1 MHSAPNR
8 PPQRM
13 KTVQGLAVVAGLT
26 FVLWLVHEIGPALLW
41 AHLSSLSWR
50 LGVLM
55 LPEALGNLLDG
66 AGWRYAFPGRLPGL
80 GPATTI
86 RLAGEAVN
94 DTTPTGQL
102 GGDAL
107 KAWLAT
113 QARVPLREGLV
124 AAVVGKTALVAS
136 QVAFMAVGLALV
148 WNQPDTASWLR
159 TGLAA
164 LVVAGLLATA
174 GFLGAQASGLF
185 RAGSRALDWL
195 GLSGRL
201 SAAARQLDGDLRAYY
216 RERQARLVAATALH
230 FLGWLAG
237 VLDVWLGLR
246 FLGAPVTLGTALVI
260 EAGATGARSVGF
272 LVPGSLGVQEGALV
286 GLVAAV
292 GLPPSVGLAL
302 GVVRRIRDTLW
313 DLIGYGCLAAWGG
326 VEAPR
331 LDPSP

>member
-1 MHSAPNR
+1 M
-8 PPQRM
+8 
-13 KTVQGLAVVAGLT
+13 G
-26 FVLWLVHEIGPALLW
+26 
-41 AHLSSLSWR
+41 
-50 LGVLM
+50 
-55 LPEALGNLLDG
+55 
-66 AGWRYAFPGRLPGL
+66 
-80 GPATTI
+80 
-86 RLAGEAVN
+86 
-94 DTTPTGQL
+94 
-102 GGDAL
+102 
-107 KAWLAT
+107 
-113 QARVPLREGLV
+113 
-124 AAVVGKTALVAS
+124 
-136 QVAFMAVGLALV
+136 
-148 WNQPDTASWLR
+148 
-159 TGLAA
+159 
-164 LVVAGLLATA
+164 
-174 GFLGAQASGLF
+174 
-185 RAGSRALDWL
+185 
-195 GLSGRL
+195 
-201 SAAARQLDGDLRAYY
+201 
-216 RERQARLVAATALH
+216 ATALH